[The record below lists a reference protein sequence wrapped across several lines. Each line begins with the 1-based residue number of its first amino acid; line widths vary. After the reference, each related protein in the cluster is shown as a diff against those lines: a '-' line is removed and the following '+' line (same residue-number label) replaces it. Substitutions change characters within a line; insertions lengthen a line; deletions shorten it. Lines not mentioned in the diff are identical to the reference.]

1 MNARQ
6 KAFCEAYAETGN
18 AAEAARRA
26 GYSEKSARQQGRR
39 LLTNADILQYVR
51 ELQDQA
57 AAVRVAS
64 IVQVKAVLSD
74 ILNDTGARDFDRIK
88 AGEALLRAAGAFVQK
103 GKEEGQKQEDETG
116 EEWEDVHIYFPDNG
130 RGDSEA

>member
-18 AAEAARRA
+18 AAEAARKA

-51 ELQDQA
+51 ELQNQA

-74 ILNDTGARDFDRIK
+74 ILNDTGARNSDRIK
-88 AGEALLRAAGAFVQK
+88 AGETLLRAAGAFAQK
-103 GKEEGQKQEDETG
+103 GDETG
-116 EEWEDVHIYFPDNG
+116 EEREDVYIYLPDNG
-130 RGDSEA
+130 RGDGEV